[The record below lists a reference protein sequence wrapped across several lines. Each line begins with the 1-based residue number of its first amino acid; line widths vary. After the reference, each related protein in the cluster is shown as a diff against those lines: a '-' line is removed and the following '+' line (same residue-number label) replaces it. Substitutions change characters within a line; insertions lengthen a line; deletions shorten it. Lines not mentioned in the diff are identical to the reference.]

1 MTDRNGI
8 SKQDIANRAYGLYTQ
23 RGREPGKDVDDWI
36 RAEEEL
42 WAESNLPSARSSD
55 HDKTKAAKA

>member
-8 SKQDIANRAYGLYTQ
+8 SKQDIASRAYGLYTQ

-42 WAESNLPSARSSD
+42 WAESNYPSVRS
-55 HDKTKAAKA
+55 TGAPRG